1 MGRAVHYRVHALTG
15 LASAKRNAE
24 DESCLTFARSL
35 IPRPAQAAKAYSARD
50 SDHED
55 VRKLRWHA
63 RVGRQARSPSSF
75 ARGIRTAPPGSAD
88 RQRLVVGKALAKMQ
102 PHGCRRQPSKNSI
115 PPASKCLSHVSG
127 RLRGICDEWA
137 RARTVE
143 RILTI
148 SRAKRQCPTIV
159 HLMPVPLKA

>member
-63 RVGRQARSPSSF
+63 RVDKRAHLPALPEEFERRRLVQ
-75 ARGIRTAPPGSAD
+75 AD